1 MKKLKGILILLL
13 VMAICLSLVACDQ
26 LIGGVKT
33 PLNAPTVTLVG
44 NVARWTVVPNAIGY
58 EISSAGK
65 TQMLQKDQLYFEL
78 ADGQSIQ
85 VRAIGDNVRFIHSP
99 WTAVITYNAPHSCT
113 SKCETCGN
121 CTDTSCTDSAC
132 AQKCPGHAPAHS
144 CESVCPICGKCLDND
159 CTDSACADKCAGH
172 QPAHSCESVC
182 ETCGKCTDQ
191 TCTDSACAE
200 KCEGHQPAHTCQSKC
215 YLCGKC
221 TNEDCSESACANK
234 CTGHVPAHSCES
246 KCDICGKCLDTSCAE
261 SVCAEKCPGHTP
273 AHSCESVCPTCGKC
287 LDSDCT
293 DSACAQKCTGHVPPH
308 SCESKCDICG
318 KCTDQTCTDSACADK
333 CEGHQ
338 PVHTCESV
346 CDICGKCTDQTCTDS
361 ACANKCEGHQPVHT
375 CESKC
380 DICGKCLDTACT
392 ESVCAEKCPG
402 HQPVHTCESKC
413 DICGKC
419 LDTACTESVCADKC
433 EGHQPVHTCESK
445 CDICGK
451 CTDQTCTDSAC
462 ADKCAGHSDG
472 TQYTDIGTL
481 LGSSGSTCTVKGL
494 VVARNAQSFI
504 VKDDTGMILVYLG
517 SSWDKSVN
525 VGDIVTVSGTTS
537 TYANATQFG
546 KYSTVQVLSTGNA
559 VTHPTAVEL
568 VATDFASSNVT
579 IKYVTVKGVVSIDGS
594 YVNFQFASSN
604 GLTGSVTYPEEAWG
618 EYNGKTVDI
627 AGYVTGVSN
636 NRYLNIMVTDYK
648 LADDNTGGGEDEEN
662 IVLNVFSINDNH
674 GDFYKNDNGIDKIA
688 AGINSLSGDYAI
700 KIANGDIFQGTYVS
714 STQYG
719 LPMLEALNAMNFDC
733 FVLGNHEFDWG
744 LDKIARYADGN
755 PANGEANFPFLGA
768 NIIEKATGVRPSWI
782 EPYTIVEVAGIK
794 VGIIG
799 LIGEYQES
807 SILAT
812 HSNPYNFINGDTL
825 VSSYASELRTQKG
838 CEIVIVA
845 VHDYS
850 DEVAASL
857 QKWANYSGN
866 SNVDAIFCAH
876 SHQRVDESYFGT
888 DGDVVPV
895 LQNGG
900 NGQTFAQ
907 LQLTID
913 NNNDIVNKDGTL
925 HYTSGFASDGTLDD
939 VIDKHMDVINQANLV
954 IGTSAGGIG
963 KSKLGQYACQS
974 MLDEFDA
981 DISIMNTG
989 GVRASIDSGDIT
1001 VGDVFQ
1007 VFPFENE
1014 VIVYQMSGA
1023 MLKKYMDSNSNYNY
1037 YGGNTSGI
1045 VDSQNY
1051 TVAIIDYVFFGVYFE
1066 YYRPATY
1073 TNTQVI
1079 LRDLLT
1085 EYIDNLN

>member
-1 MKKLKGILILLL
+1 MKRFKGILILLL
-13 VMAICLSLVACDQ
+13 IVAICLSLVACDQ
-26 LIGGVKT
+26 LIGGGVKT
-33 PLNAPTVTLVG
+33 PLTTPTVTLVG
-44 NVARWTVVPNAIGY
+44 NVARWTAVPNAIGY

-85 VRAIGDNVRFIHSP
+85 VRAIGDNVRFMHSP

-113 SKCETCGN
+113 SKCETCGK
-121 CTDTSCTDSAC
+121 CTDTACTESVC
-132 AQKCPGHAPAHS
+132 AEKCEGHQPAHS
-144 CESVCPICGKCLDND
+144 CESVCPICGKCLDSD
-159 CTDSACADKCAGH
+159 CTESACAQKCEGH

-182 ETCGKCTDQ
+182 ETCGKCTNQ
-191 TCTDSACAE
+191 SCTDNACTD
-200 KCEGHQPAHTCQSKC
+200 KCEGHEPAHTCQNKC

-221 TNEDCSESACANK
+221 TNLDCSESACVDK
-234 CTGHVPAHSCES
+234 CTGHVPAHS
-246 KCDICGKCLDTSCAE
+246 
-261 SVCAEKCPGHTP
+261 
-273 AHSCESVCPTCGKC
+273 
-287 LDSDCT
+287 
-293 DSACAQKCTGHVPPH
+293 
-308 SCESKCDICG
+308 
-318 KCTDQTCTDSACADK
+318 
-333 CEGHQ
+333 
-338 PVHTCESV
+338 
-346 CDICGKCTDQTCTDS
+346 
-361 ACANKCEGHQPVHT
+361 

-402 HQPVHTCESKC
+402 HAPVHTCESKCDICGKCTDQTCTESVCAEKCPGHAPVHTCESVCPICGKCLDKACTDNVCADKCAGHQPVHTCESKC

-419 LDTACTESVCADKC
+419 LDTACTESACADKC
-433 EGHQPVHTCESK
+433 EGHQPAHTCESK

-462 ADKCAGHSDG
+462 INKCAGHSDD

-504 VKDDTGMILVYLG
+504 VKDDTGMMLVYLG

-579 IKYVTVKGVVSIDGS
+579 IKYVTVKGVVSIEGS

-604 GLTGSVTYPEEAWG
+604 GLTGSVTYPEEAWD

-627 AGYVTGVSN
+627 TGYATGVSN

-648 LADDNTGGGEDEEN
+648 LAEDNTGGGEEEEDN

-719 LPMLEALNAMNFDC
+719 LPMLEALNAMDFDC

-782 EPYTIVEVAGIK
+782 QPYTIVEVAGIK

-825 VSSYASELRTQKG
+825 VSIYASELRTQKG

-845 VHDYS
+845 VHDYG
-850 DEVAASL
+850 DELAASL

-981 DISIMNTG
+981 DVAIMNTG
-989 GVRASIDSGDIT
+989 GVRATIDSGDIT

-1014 VIVYQMSGA
+1014 VIVCQMSGA

-1051 TVAIIDYVFFGVYFE
+1051 TVAIIDYVFFGVYFD
-1066 YYRPATY
+1066 YYRPASY

>member
-13 VMAICLSLVACDQ
+13 VVAICLSLVACDQ

-33 PLNAPTVTLVG
+33 PLTTPTVTLVG
-44 NVARWTVVPNAIGY
+44 NVARWTAVPNAIGY
-58 EISSAGK
+58 EISSEGK
-65 TQMLQKDQLYFEL
+65 SQVLQKDELSFEL

-85 VRAIGDNVRFIHSP
+85 VRAIADGERFINSP
-99 WTAVITYNAPHSCT
+99 WSTVITYNADSPHSCT
-113 SKCETCGN
+113 SKCETCG
-121 CTDTSCTDSAC
+121 
-132 AQKCPGHAPAHS
+132 
-144 CESVCPICGKCLDND
+144 
-159 CTDSACADKCAGH
+159 
-172 QPAHSCESVC
+172 
-182 ETCGKCTDQ
+182 KCTNQ

-200 KCEGHQPAHTCQSKC
+200 
-215 YLCGKC
+215 
-221 TNEDCSESACANK
+221 
-234 CTGHVPAHSCES
+234 
-246 KCDICGKCLDTSCAE
+246 
-261 SVCAEKCPGHTP
+261 
-273 AHSCESVCPTCGKC
+273 
-287 LDSDCT
+287 
-293 DSACAQKCTGHVPPH
+293 
-308 SCESKCDICG
+308 
-318 KCTDQTCTDSACADK
+318 
-333 CEGHQ
+333 
-338 PVHTCESV
+338 
-346 CDICGKCTDQTCTDS
+346 
-361 ACANKCEGHQPVHT
+361 KCEGHQPVHT

-380 DICGKCLDTACT
+380 DICGKCLDKACAETACADKCSGHQGT
-392 ESVCAEKCPG
+392 THSCESVCP
-402 HQPVHTCESKC
+402 
-413 DICGKC
+413 ICGKC
-419 LDTACTESVCADKC
+419 LDSDCTETACAEKC
-433 EGHQPVHTCESK
+433 SGHQSDVHTCESK

-462 ADKCAGHSDG
+462 INKCAGHSDD
-472 TQYTDIGTL
+472 TQYTDIATANA
-481 LGSSGSTCTVKGL
+481 SSGATCTVKGL

-525 VGDIVTVSGTTS
+525 VGDIVTVSGKTS

-546 KYSTVQVLSTGNA
+546 KDSTVQVLSTGNA
-559 VTHPTAVEL
+559 VTHPTPQEL
-568 VATDFASSNVT
+568 VASEFGLGSVQ
-579 IKYVTVKGVVSIDGS
+579 IHYVQVLGTVSLSGS
-594 YVNFQFASSN
+594 YVNFSFSFSN
-604 GLTGSVTYPEEAWG
+604 GLTGSVTYPEESWG
-618 EYNGKTVDI
+618 TYDGRHVIIT
-627 AGYVTGVSN
+627 GYVTGLSN
-636 NRYLNIMVTDYK
+636 NRYINIMVTDHK
-648 LADDNTGGGEDEEN
+648 LENDNTGGGEDEEN

-674 GDFYKNDNGIDKIA
+674 GDFYKNDNGMDKIA
-688 AGINSLSGDYAI
+688 AGINAFSGDYAI

-719 LPMLEALNAMNFDC
+719 LPMLEALNAMDFDC

-768 NIIEKATGVRPSWI
+768 NIIEKATGERPSWI

-812 HSNPYNFINGDTL
+812 HSDPYDFINGDTL

-845 VHDYS
+845 VHDYG
-850 DEVAASL
+850 DELQASL

-907 LQLTID
+907 LKLTID

-939 VIDKHMDVINQANLV
+939 VIAKHMDVINQANLV

-989 GVRASIDSGDIT
+989 GVRATIDSGDIT

-1014 VIVYQMSGA
+1014 VIVCQMSGA
-1023 MLKKYMDSNSNYNY
+1023 MLKRYMDANSNYNY

-1051 TVAIIDYVFFGVYFE
+1051 TVAIIDYVFFGVYFD

>member
-1 MKKLKGILILLL
+1 MKRLKGILILLL

-33 PLNAPTVTLVG
+33 PLTTPTVTLVG
-44 NVARWTVVPNAIGY
+44 NVARWTAVPNAIGY
-58 EISSAGK
+58 EISSEGK
-65 TQMLQKDQLYFEL
+65 SQVLQKDELSFEL

-85 VRAIGDNVRFIHSP
+85 VRAIADGERFINSP
-99 WTAVITYNAPHSCT
+99 WSTVITYNA
-113 SKCETCGN
+113 
-121 CTDTSCTDSAC
+121 D
-132 AQKCPGHAPAHS
+132 AP
-144 CESVCPICGKCLDND
+144 
-159 CTDSACADKCAGH
+159 
-172 QPAHSCESVC
+172 HSCESVC

-200 KCEGHQPAHTCQSKC
+200 KCEGHQP
-215 YLCGKC
+215 
-221 TNEDCSESACANK
+221 
-234 CTGHVPAHSCES
+234 
-246 KCDICGKCLDTSCAE
+246 
-261 SVCAEKCPGHTP
+261 
-273 AHSCESVCPTCGKC
+273 
-287 LDSDCT
+287 
-293 DSACAQKCTGHVPPH
+293 
-308 SCESKCDICG
+308 
-318 KCTDQTCTDSACADK
+318 
-333 CEGHQ
+333 
-338 PVHTCESV
+338 
-346 CDICGKCTDQTCTDS
+346 
-361 ACANKCEGHQPVHT
+361 VHT

-380 DICGKCLDTACT
+380 DICGKCKDTSCT
-392 ESVCAEKCPG
+392 DSACAEKCSG
-402 HQPVHTCESKC
+402 HQGTTHSCENVCPICGKCLDSDCTETACAQKCTGHQSDTHTCESKC
-413 DICGKC
+413 SVCGKC
-419 LDTACTESVCADKC
+419 LDTSCTDSACAEKC
-433 EGHQPVHTCESK
+433 SGHQSDTHSCESK

-462 ADKCAGHSDG
+462 ADKCAGHSDD

-504 VKDDTGMILVYLG
+504 VKDDTGMMLVYLG

-546 KYSTVQVLSTGNA
+546 KYSTVQVLSTGNE
-559 VTHPTAVEL
+559 VTHPTAQEL

-627 AGYVTGVSN
+627 TGYATGVSS
-636 NRYLNIMVTDYK
+636 NRYLNIMVTDYN
-648 LADDNTGGGEDEEN
+648 LADDNTGGGEDEEDN

-719 LPMLEALNAMNFDC
+719 LPMLEALNAMDFDC

-812 HSNPYNFINGDTL
+812 HSDPYDFINGDTL

-845 VHDYS
+845 VHDYG
-850 DEVAASL
+850 DEVQASL

-907 LQLTID
+907 LKLTID

-939 VIDKHMDVINQANLV
+939 VISKHMDVINQANLV
-954 IGTSAGGIG
+954 IGTSAGGIS

-989 GVRASIDSGDIT
+989 GVRDSIDSGDIT

-1014 VIVYQMSGA
+1014 VIVCQMSGA
-1023 MLKKYMDSNSNYNY
+1023 MLKRYMDSNSNYNY

-1051 TVAIIDYVFFGVYFE
+1051 TVAIIDYVFFGVYFDD
-1066 YYRPATY
+1066 YRPANY

-1079 LRDLLT
+1079 LRNLLT
-1085 EYIDNLN
+1085 KYIDNLN

>member
-1 MKKLKGILILLL
+1 MKRLKGILILLL
-13 VMAICLSLVACDQ
+13 VVAICLSLAACDQ

-44 NVARWTVVPNAIGY
+44 NVARWTAVPNAIGY

-85 VRAIGDNVRFIHSP
+85 VRAIGDNVLFIHSP

-132 AQKCPGHAPAHS
+132 ADKCAGHQPAHS
-144 CESVCPICGKCLDND
+144 CESVCPTCGKCLDSD

-172 QPAHSCESVC
+172 QPVHSCESVC

-191 TCTDSACAE
+191 TCTDSACAD

-221 TNEDCSESACANK
+221 TNEECSESVCANK

-246 KCDICGKCLDTSCAE
+246 KCDICGKCLDTACTDSA
-261 SVCAEKCPGHTP
+261 CAEKCPGHVP
-273 AHSCESVCPTCGKC
+273 A
-287 LDSDCT
+287 
-293 DSACAQKCTGHVPPH
+293 
-308 SCESKCDICG
+308 
-318 KCTDQTCTDSACADK
+318 
-333 CEGHQ
+333 
-338 PVHTCESV
+338 
-346 CDICGKCTDQTCTDS
+346 
-361 ACANKCEGHQPVHT
+361 HT

-380 DICGKCLDTACT
+380 SVCGKCLDT
-392 ESVCAEKCPG
+392 S
-402 HQPVHTCESKC
+402 
-413 DICGKC
+413 
-419 LDTACTESVCADKC
+419 CTESVCADKC
-433 EGHQPVHTCESK
+433 LGHVPAHSCESK

-462 ADKCAGHSDG
+462 ADKCAGHSDD
-472 TQYTDIGTL
+472 TQYTNIGTL

-504 VKDDTGMILVYLG
+504 VKDDTGMMLVYLG

-627 AGYVTGVSN
+627 TGYATGVSS

-648 LADDNTGGGEDEEN
+648 LADDNTGGGDEEEDN

-688 AGINSLSGDYAI
+688 AGINALSGDYAI

-719 LPMLEALNAMNFDC
+719 LPMLEALNAMDFDC

-799 LIGEYQES
+799 LIGEAQES

-812 HSNPYNFINGDTL
+812 HSDPYDFINGDTL

-845 VHDYS
+845 VHDYG

-939 VIDKHMDVINQANLV
+939 VIDKHMDVINEGNRV

-974 MLDEFDA
+974 MLDEFGA

-989 GVRASIDSGDIT
+989 GVRDSIDSGDIT

-1014 VIVYQMSGA
+1014 VIVCQMSGA
-1023 MLKKYMDSNSNYNY
+1023 MLKKYMNSNSNYNY

-1051 TVAIIDYVFFGVYFE
+1051 TVAIIDYVFFGVYFD
-1066 YYRPATY
+1066 YYRPASY

>member
-1 MKKLKGILILLL
+1 MKKLKVILILLL
-13 VMAICLSLVACDQ
+13 VVAICLSLVACDQ

-44 NVARWTVVPNAIGY
+44 NVARWTAVPNAIGY

-132 AQKCPGHAPAHS
+132 ADKCAGHQPAHS
-144 CESVCPICGKCLDND
+144 CESVCPTCGKCLDSD
-159 CTDSACADKCAGH
+159 CNESACADKCAGH
-172 QPAHSCESVC
+172 QPAHSCESKC
-182 ETCGKCTDQ
+182 DICGKCTDQ

-200 KCEGHQPAHTCQSKC
+200 KCEGHQPEHTCQSKC

-221 TNEDCSESACANK
+221 TNEDCTETACANK

-246 KCDICGKCLDTSCAE
+246 KCDICGKCLD
-261 SVCAEKCPGHTP
+261 
-273 AHSCESVCPTCGKC
+273 
-287 LDSDCT
+287 SDCT
-293 DSACAQKCTGHVPPH
+293 DSACAQKCEGHQLVH
-308 SCESKCDICG
+308 TCESKCSVCG
-318 KCTDQTCTDSACADK
+318 KCLDTSCTDSACADK

-338 PVHTCESV
+338 PVHTCES
-346 CDICGKCTDQTCTDS
+346 
-361 ACANKCEGHQPVHT
+361 
-375 CESKC
+375 KC
-380 DICGKCLDTACT
+380 DICGKC
-392 ESVCAEKCPG
+392 K
-402 HQPVHTCESKC
+402 
-413 DICGKC
+413 
-419 LDTACTESVCADKC
+419 DTACTESVCADKC
-433 EGHQPVHTCESK
+433 AGHQPAHSCESK

-462 ADKCAGHSDG
+462 ADKCAGHSDD

-504 VKDDTGMILVYLG
+504 VKDDTGMMLVYLG

-525 VGDIVTVSGTTS
+525 VGDIVAVSGTTS

-627 AGYVTGVSN
+627 TGYATGVSS

-648 LADDNTGGGEDEEN
+648 LADDNTGGGEDEEDN

-674 GDFYKNDNGIDKIA
+674 GDFYKNDNGMDKIA
-688 AGINSLSGDYAI
+688 AGINALSGDYAI

-719 LPMLEALNAMNFDC
+719 LPMLESLNAMDFDC

-812 HSNPYNFINGDTL
+812 HSDPYDFINGDTL

-845 VHDYS
+845 VHDYG

-907 LQLTID
+907 LKLTID

-925 HYTSGFASDGTLDD
+925 HYTSGFASDGTLDE
-939 VIDKHMDVINQANLV
+939 VIAKHMDVINQANLV
-954 IGTSAGGIG
+954 IGTSAGGIS

-974 MLDEFDA
+974 MLDEFGA
-981 DISIMNTG
+981 DLSIMNTG
-989 GVRASIDSGDIT
+989 GVRATIDSGDIT

-1014 VIVYQMSGA
+1014 VIVCQMSGA

-1037 YGGNTSGI
+1037 YGGNTSSI

-1051 TVAIIDYVFFGVYFE
+1051 TVAIIDYVFFGVYFDD
-1066 YYRPATY
+1066 YRPASY
-1073 TNTQVI
+1073 SNTQVI